1 MVTAI
6 TQGLAATTRLPSS
19 TSLAPT
25 TTAPDITTTMTVA
38 ATTTIGATVAATTTI
53 GATVAAT
60 TKIGATV
67 IYPSATTTGTA
78 SQPGMVGSS
87 ATTIDNRVAG
97 GLFAVATLR
106 QICSRRRGVTWPVPA
121 HSGHT
126 LRGNGKR
133 LGTSPLP

>member
-38 ATTTIGATVAATTTI
+38 ATTTIGATVAATT
-53 GATVAAT
+53 
-60 TKIGATV
+60 KIGATV
-67 IYPSATTTGTA
+67 IYPSATTTGPA
-78 SQPGMVGSS
+78 SPPGMVGSS
-87 ATTIDNRVAG
+87 ATPIDNRVAG
-97 GLFAVATLR
+97 GLFAVATPR
-106 QICSRRRGVTWPVPA
+106 QICSRLRGVTWPAPA